1 MDRRNFLRMSGTKSA
16 KAAAGLA
23 IGLTA
28 SESIIE
34 KCLSSV
40 SEELSSLKEK
50 FTLHSEQIKQS
61 TDTLELEMA
70 RIAHEISHTVRT
82 KYSSLD
88 NRITT
93 IQMHQMIIL
102 LWLTALT
109 LLTGLDFVSTA
120 TSLVV
125 RVA

>member
-16 KAAAGLA
+16 KAAAALA
-23 IGLTA
+23 IGSTA

-34 KCLSSV
+34 KCFSSV
-40 SEELSSLKEK
+40 SEELNLLKEQ

-61 TDTLELEMA
+61 TDALELEIA

-88 NRITT
+88 NRITA
-93 IQMHQMIIL
+93 IEMRQMVML

-109 LLTGLDFVSTA
+109 LLTGLDFISTA

-125 RVA
+125 RAA

>member
-34 KCLSSV
+34 KCFSSV

-120 TSLVV
+120 TSLVG